1 VRRRSWRDA
10 RFLCV
15 DVELTGLDPQTDEV
29 IAFGAVPI
37 EGGRIQAAGALA
49 GMVKP
54 ALARHTGTV
63 EIHGILPGDLDDAPP
78 LAEAM
83 APLVRA
89 MAGRIPI
96 AHAAWV
102 EQTFLGPA
110 MRAAGG
116 KLPRRIIDTAT
127 LWRLHGILRDGTD
140 PGYPQLAHLTAALG
154 LPSHHPHQALADALT
169 TAQVFLALATRLERL
184 GQGSVRDL
192 EHARDRVETHRRFNG
207 PAVRTPPAPSARPP
221 SGQAPR

>member
-1 VRRRSWRDA
+1 VRRRSWRQA

-15 DVELTGLDPQTDEV
+15 DVELTGLDPHTDEV

-37 EGGRIQAAGALA
+37 DNGRIRAAGAIA
-49 GMVKP
+49 GLVRP
-54 ALARHTGTV
+54 ARATHTGTV
-63 EIHGILPGDLDDAPP
+63 EIHGILPHDLDDAPP

-83 APLVRA
+83 APLVEA
-89 MAGRIPI
+89 MAGRTPI

-102 EQTFLGPA
+102 ERAFLGPA

-116 KLPRRIIDTAT
+116 RLPRGIVDTAM

-140 PGYPQLAHLTAALG
+140 PGYPQLAHLTDALG

-184 GQGSVRDL
+184 GHGSVRDL
-192 EHARDRVETHRRFNG
+192 LRAGDRLENHRIFQG
-207 PAVRTPPAPSARPP
+207 PAVR
-221 SGQAPR
+221 APRAP